1 MTSETD
7 QVTAWIVST
16 VDAKKGE
23 ELVILDMS
31 RLGLFADRFI
41 IATAQSQV
49 HMRAVADEVSKV
61 LKENAHRRPYV
72 EGYHSQGW
80 ILFECAGVVLHLF
93 TRPIRDFYGLE
104 RLWADAP
111 RLEVRDYLTPPAR

>member
-1 MTSETD
+1 M
-7 QVTAWIVST
+7 AGT

-23 ELVILDMS
+23 DLVILDMS
-31 RLGLFADRFI
+31 QLGLFADRFI

-61 LKENAHRRPYV
+61 LKEKAHRRPYV
-72 EGYHSQGW
+72 EGYRSQGW
-80 ILFECAGVVLHLF
+80 ILFDCAGVVLHLF
-93 TRPIRDFYGLE
+93 TRPTRDFYGLE

-111 RLEVRDYLTPPAR
+111 RLDVDDFLTQPGN

>member
-1 MTSETD
+1 LTNETD
-7 QVTAWIVST
+7 LVTAWMTTT

-23 ELVILDMS
+23 DVIILDMS
-31 RLGLFADRFI
+31 RLGLFAERFI
-41 IATAQSQV
+41 IATAQSRV
-49 HMRAVADEVSKV
+49 HMRAVADEVTKV
-61 LKENAHRRPYV
+61 LKETVHRQPYV

-93 TRPIRDFYGLE
+93 TRPTRDFYGLE

-111 RLEVRDYLTPPAR
+111 RLDVSKYLAPPVH

>member
-1 MTSETD
+1 MTDETNL
-7 QVTAWIVST
+7 VTAWMVST

-23 ELVILDMS
+23 QLVILDMS
-31 RLGLFADRFI
+31 PLGVFADRFI

-49 HMRAVADEVSKV
+49 HMRAVADEVQKV
-61 LKENAHRRPYV
+61 LKENAHRRVYV

-111 RLEVRDYLTPPAR
+111 RLDAQNYLNPPKQ